1 MRAAANSEDRASDGT
16 TVSVVTPTH
25 CKKELLAAT
34 LNSLC
39 AQTYPSRL
47 LEVVVVDDCSG
58 DDTWDF
64 LGRIETTFRLRPLL
78 HEVNKG
84 RAAARNTALNEAT
97 GTLVLFLDD
106 DMRAH
111 PGLVEA
117 HVRCHRAHPGSVV
130 IGNAI
135 TAPELGT
142 SNTLRYL
149 DTRGVHKLSPEADVP
164 ARYLLTNNSSVSR
177 SALVEVGMFDEAF
190 RNYGFEDTELAF
202 RLEDA
207 GLRFRYCPDAV
218 AYHIHYHSLDELLR
232 KRYESARGSL
242 DYLLNK
248 FPERAAELSVDVL
261 LPRAPSD
268 GPGLRL
274 RKNLMRLA
282 MSRPFIA
289 VARATAD
296 GPFMGEL
303 TYRAID
309 LLVAERYRRG
319 LADAHLARA
328 TTSGLAE

>member
-1 MRAAANSEDRASDGT
+1 MRAAANSEDRAFDGT

-34 LNSLC
+34 LNSLS

-64 LGRIETTFRLRPLL
+64 LARIETAFRLRPLL

-84 RAAARNTALNEAT
+84 RAAARNTALNDAT

-117 HVRCHRAHPGSVV
+117 HVRCHKAHPGSVV
-130 IGNAI
+130 IGNAV

-149 DTRGVHKLSPEADVP
+149 DTRGVHKLSPGTSVP

-177 SALVEVGMFDEAF
+177 SALVKVGMFDEAF

-207 GLRFRYCPDAV
+207 GLSFRYCPDAV

-232 KRYESARGSL
+232 KRYESAKGSL
-242 DYLLNK
+242 DYLLHK
-248 FPERAAELSVDVL
+248 FPDRAAELSVDVL
-261 LPRAPSD
+261 LPRAPGD
-268 GPGLRL
+268 GPGLHL
-274 RKNLMRLA
+274 RKAIVGLA
-282 MSRPFIA
+282 MSRPFVA
-289 VARATAD
+289 LARAIAD
-296 GPFMGEL
+296 APFMGEL

-309 LLVAERYRRG
+309 FLIADCYRRG
-319 LADAHLARA
+319 LADARPARA
-328 TTSGLAE
+328 AASGLAE